1 MSLWEKSFAK
11 LIVICLNLP
20 PGITFRSQAFTVGES
35 KLIRTLSCGVLA
47 LAQKL
52 TVQIGGFRVAK
63 VTQNIEYKEDHEV
76 YKFDRWLI
84 TDSFG
89 FIHPYGMGPD

>member
-20 PGITFRSQAFTVGES
+20 PEITFESQAFTVSGS
-35 KLIRTLSCGVLA
+35 NLIGTLSCGVLA

-52 TVQIGGFRVAK
+52 TVRIGGL
-63 VTQNIEYKEDHEV
+63 E
-76 YKFDRWLI
+76 
-84 TDSFG
+84 
-89 FIHPYGMGPD
+89 

>member
-52 TVQIGGFRVAK
+52 TVRIGGL
-63 VTQNIEYKEDHEV
+63 E
-76 YKFDRWLI
+76 
-84 TDSFG
+84 
-89 FIHPYGMGPD
+89 